1 MRLSTARPL
10 LDRVRA
16 VVAEV
21 LWVPVTD
28 IDDDAALVNYGLD
41 SPRAI
46 ELTLRLE
53 EEFAVE
59 LPEDVAARLDTTAAI
74 AAHFAGELR

>member
-1 MRLSTARPL
+1 MTLSTDRSL
-10 LDRVRA
+10 LDRVRV

-21 LWVPVTD
+21 LWTLTSE
-28 IDDDAALVNYGLD
+28 IDDEVALVNYGLD

-53 EEFAVE
+53 EEFCVE

-74 AAHFAGELR
+74 AAHLAGEL